1 MMTNKIPRV
10 SVLMSAHNS
19 EKYIAQAIE
28 SILNQTFTDFD
39 FIIVNDGSTDT
50 TAEIVQKYADV
61 DKRIVF
67 VNNKK
72 NHMIESLN
80 QGLDLCRGEYIARMD
95 SDDIALPERFAKQ
108 VEYMDAHQECGACGT
123 WAKKFGPGINS
134 EDYIKHH
141 KVMRL
146 MDFLVYGCRI
156 VNPSAMIRRAI
167 LVDNN
172 IKYEADFKF
181 AEDYGFWTRVAK
193 YTQVHNIPQVLLNYR
208 WHGGNISVVHKT
220 SQLECTE
227 RIRKSVLT
235 ELLSS
240 EKDIQKFL
248 DMTREVNE
256 RFWLFGILPI
266 VRRKQYSITKTK
278 YYLFEKLPII
288 KEQDG
293 KIYLFEKIKIG
304 SIK

>member
-1 MMTNKIPRV
+1 MTNKIPRV

-50 TAEIVQKYADV
+50 TAEIIQKYADA

-108 VEYMDAHQECGACGT
+108 VEYMDAHLECGACGT

-146 MDFLVYGCRI
+146 MDFLVYGCCI

-220 SQLECTE
+220 AQLECTE
-227 RIRKSVLT
+227 RIRKSILT